1 MTASTMLRVAA
12 DGTLA
17 AVTRPIAVE
26 MPVAVSFNG
35 IGYAV
40 MMATPGDLD
49 DFAHGFA
56 HSERLISSP
65 ADVIEVRSH
74 EVREEIGGTG
84 MLIDIILVPSCA
96 AAVTARVRHR
106 VADSGCGICGIE
118 NLESAL
124 RPLPRVTAKP
134 LVATAAIF
142 AALKAL
148 PARQPL
154 NLATG
159 AIHAAAFVLPDG
171 EILTV
176 REDVGRHNA
185 LDKLIGTLLVTGVD
199 PASGAILLT
208 SRCSYE
214 LVEKTALAGC
224 PMLVTVSAPTSLA
237 RVRADAASLTLLAL
251 ARSDSLLVMTDP
263 HGLFSDRP

>member
-1 MTASTMLRVAA
+1 MTVSTIRRVAA
-12 DGTLA
+12 DGSLTPVA
-17 AVTRPIAVE
+17 RPIAVE

-40 MMATPGDLD
+40 MMATPADLD
-49 DFAHGFA
+49 DFAYGFA
-56 HSERLISSP
+56 HAERLIAGP
-65 ADVIEVRSH
+65 GDVIDVRSH
-74 EVREEIGGTG
+74 EVREDIGGTG
-84 MLIDIILVPSCA
+84 MLLDIILVPSCA

-118 NLESAL
+118 NLEAAL
-124 RPLPRVTAKP
+124 RPLPRLVTRP
-134 LVATAAIF
+134 LVGTAAIF
-142 AALKAL
+142 AALTAL

-154 NLATG
+154 NAATG
-159 AIHAAAFVLPDG
+159 AIHAAAFVEPDG
-171 EILTV
+171 QILTV

-185 LDKLIGTLLVTGVD
+185 LDKLIGALMVAGID
-199 PASGAILLT
+199 PATGAILLT

-237 RVRADAASLTLLAL
+237 QARAEAAGLTLIALARADAM
-251 ARSDSLLVMTDP
+251 LVMTDP
-263 HGLFSDRP
+263 HGLFAS

>member
-1 MTASTMLRVAA
+1 MAVPSIIRVAA
-12 DGTLA
+12 DGRLGPVA
-17 AVTRPIAVE
+17 RPIAIE

-40 MMATPGDLD
+40 MMATPADLD
-49 DFAHGFA
+49 DFAYGFT
-56 HSERLISSP
+56 HSERLITGRG
-65 ADVIEVRSH
+65 DIIEVRSH
-74 EVREEIGGTG
+74 EVREEIGGVG
-84 MLIDIILVPSCA
+84 MLLDIILVPSCA
-96 AAVTARVRHR
+96 AAVSVRVRHR

-118 NLESAL
+118 NLEAAL
-124 RPLPRVTAKP
+124 RPLPKVTARP
-134 LVATAAIF
+134 LVGTAAIF
-142 AALKAL
+142 AALAAL

-154 NLATG
+154 NIATG

-171 EILTV
+171 EIQLV

-185 LDKLIGTLLVTGVD
+185 LDKLIGALLVVGID
-199 PASGAILLT
+199 PAGGAIVLT

-237 RVRADAASLTLLAL
+237 QARADAAGLTLIAL
-251 ARSDSLLVMTDP
+251 ARADSMLVMTDP
-263 HGLFSDRP
+263 HGLFAL